1 MRRRDF
7 LVGTAAAAAA
17 AAAPPIRG
25 RNISAGPFAPE
36 WESLAAGYRAPDWF
50 RDAKFGIWAHW
61 GPQCVPEA
69 GDWYARLMYLQG
81 SSAYEHHLKHYGH
94 PADTGFLDVIGR
106 WRAEAWDPDALV
118 RFYKENGARYFVALA
133 NHHDNF
139 DCYAS
144 SHHAWNSLR
153 VGPKKDLIGGWARAA
168 RKAGLR
174 FGVSNHSA
182 HAWHWYQPAY
192 GYDPAGPRKGERYD
206 AFRLRTAAGR
216 GAWWEGLD
224 PQQLYVGPSFVLPD
238 GIESIVAMNAWHDS
252 HDGQWLETPP
262 PAHPE
267 FAPRWLARCK
277 DLTDRYDPDLLYFD
291 DTGLPLERY
300 GLEATAHFYNRNM
313 ARRGGR
319 LEAVVTG
326 KQLSDLQ
333 RRGIAEDVE
342 RGFSDRLRTEPW
354 QTDTCIGDWH
364 YNRSRFERHSY
375 VPAKAVV
382 QRLCDTVSKNGNLL
396 LSVPVRGDGS
406 IDADERRIVSEIGA
420 WLRTNGEAIY
430 GSRPWRRF
438 GEGPTKPAAGML
450 NEGEAKP
457 FTPRDIRF
465 TTRPGALYVLA
476 LETPADGVLR
486 VESLG
491 RDAAGAVERVERL
504 GGGAIAFRQDAK
516 ALTVEGLGGALLGV
530 AALRVRGPS
539 AS

>member
-1 MRRRDF
+1 MKRRDF
-7 LVGTAAAAAA
+7 LVGSAASAASAAAA
-17 AAAPPIRG
+17 PIRG
-25 RNISAGPFAPE
+25 RNVAAHFSPT
-36 WESLAAGYRAPDWF
+36 WDSLAAGYRAPDWF

-69 GDWYARLMYLQG
+69 GDWYARMMYLQG
-81 SSAYEHHLKHYGH
+81 NPAYEHHRRHYGH

-106 WRAEAWDPDALV
+106 WKAEAWDPDALV

-144 SHHAWNSLR
+144 SHHGWNSLR

-168 RKAGLR
+168 RGAGLR

-192 GYDPAGPRKGERYD
+192 GYDPVGPRKGERYD
-206 AFRLRTAAGR
+206 AFRLRTGDGR
-216 GAWWEGLD
+216 GKWWAGLD
-224 PQQLYVGPSFVLPD
+224 PQALYAGPSFVLPA
-238 GIESIVAMNAWHDS
+238 GVESIAAMNAWHDS
-252 HDGQWLETPP
+252 HDGRWLETPP

-267 FAPRWLARCK
+267 FAARWLARCQE
-277 DLTDRYDPDLLYFD
+277 LTDRYDPDLLYFD

-300 GLEATAHFYNRNM
+300 GLEATAHYYNRNM

-326 KQLSDLQ
+326 KQLSDGQ
-333 RRGIAEDVE
+333 RRAIVEDVE
-342 RGFSDRLRTEPW
+342 RGFSDRLRPEPW
-354 QTDTCIGDWH
+354 QTDTCLGDWH
-364 YNRSRFERHSY
+364 YNRARFEQHSY

-406 IDADERRIVSEIGA
+406 IDADERRIVGEIGA
-420 WLRTNGEAIY
+420 WLRVNGEAIY
-430 GSRPWRRF
+430 GSRPWRRY
-438 GEGPTKPAAGML
+438 GEGPTRPAAGMM
-450 NEGEAKP
+450 NEGQAKP

-465 TTRPGALYVLA
+465 TTGGGALYAMA
-476 LETPADGVLR
+476 LDTPSDGRLR
-486 VESLG
+486 IESLG
-491 RDAAGAVERVERL
+491 SDAAGRVERVELL
-504 GGGAIAFRQDAK
+504 GAGPLPFRQEA
-516 ALTVEGLGGALLGV
+516 
-530 AALRVRGPS
+530 AALVVEAVAGGPFGIPGLKVYGQI
-539 AS
+539 A